1 VPELIIGARFN
12 GPADSGNGGYTA
24 GLVASCLPVAADQ
37 TAQVTLRV
45 PPPLD
50 TPLRV
55 APAGGG
61 LEVYAGARLIA
72 EAVPVRLD
80 GDPPGFPVSYPEA
93 AAATPGYPGFVDHPF
108 PTCYVCGPERA
119 TGDGLRIFPGPLPD
133 GRTAAPWL
141 VPQGCSATTVW
152 AALDCPGGWAIM
164 SNDPA
169 AGDPRARQLTPR
181 APTGRPYVLGR
192 MAARVHAVPPPGAR
206 CVVLGEVV
214 ATEGRKAQVRTALY
228 QDHPG
233 SLHPVGLRLL
243 AQAHSTWIA
252 I

>member
-1 VPELIIGARFN
+1 VCQSVGVPELIIGARFN

-108 PTCYVCGPERA
+108 PTCYVCGPEPTA
-119 TGDGLRIFPGPLPD
+119 GAVPGRCP
-133 GRTAAPWL
+133 TAGP
-141 VPQGCSATTVW
+141 PR
-152 AALDCPGGWAIM
+152 PGWCRRG
-164 SNDPA
+164 
-169 AGDPRARQLTPR
+169 ARRP
-181 APTGRPYVLGR
+181 PSGRPWTAPAVGR
-192 MAARVHAVPPPGAR
+192 
-206 CVVLGEVV
+206 
-214 ATEGRKAQVRTALY
+214 
-228 QDHPG
+228 
-233 SLHPVGLRLL
+233 S
-243 AQAHSTWIA
+243 
-252 I
+252 